1 VHATKQTFENEKTF
15 LLFLSSRVVSFF
27 PPSSFLFSS
36 FFCFLVFLS
45 LFSFAFSQNNCTA
58 NKYGPPACACVSDFN
73 AVLNKLGYTANA
85 VCTLTAP
92 YYTGASTWVY
102 TGPLDFNQGVSPT
115 PLNLGTDHLLVY
127 NGPVTFTP
135 LTVISVQLD
144 QNDYLNS
151 GHIIVV
157 GQLGQNLAQVQCSVL
172 NAVNMNPTQFVV
184 VNATLGRLSTD
195 TGGFQISVPTVA
207 SDYAVCRELLQA
219 TLYNGNLSLVIIPDI
234 TPKVGFDCATGN
246 RDDRTFA
253 LVCIILLFIHGFC
266 VLVFCLVTCK
276 VESLKEKIW
285 DVDV

>member
-1 VHATKQTFENEKTF
+1 MV
-15 LLFLSSRVVSFF
+15 L
-27 PPSSFLFSS
+27 
-36 FFCFLVFLS
+36 LVFLS
-45 LFSFAFSQNNCTA
+45 LFSFAFSQNTTCAA
-58 NKYGPPACACVSDFN
+58 NKYGPPVCACVSDFN
-73 AVLNKLGYTANA
+73 AVLKALGYTPNA
-85 VCTLTAP
+85 VCTLNAQVYP
-92 YYTGASTWVY
+92 GASTWVY
-102 TGPLDFNQGVSPT
+102 TGLLDFNLASST
-115 PLNLGTDHLLVY
+115 PLNLGTDHLLVN

-135 LTVISVQLD
+135 LTVITVQLD
-144 QNDYLNS
+144 QNDILNS

-157 GQLGQNLAQVQCSVL
+157 GQIGQNQAQVQSSVL

-195 TGGFQISVPTVA
+195 TGDFKISVPTVA

-219 TLYNGNLSLVIIPDI
+219 TLYNGNLSLVIVPDI